1 MPDNKDISVALNQ
14 KAELKRHMKK
24 VMPFVQ
30 TVRQK
35 VEKAGLSA
43 LKQTLVFK
51 EYEILR
57 INLSYLKHTL
67 EVIFSC
73 FFVFYFVY

>member
-43 LKQTLVFK
+43 LKQTLAFK
-51 EYEILR
+51 EYEVLR

-67 EVIFSC
+67 EVR
-73 FFVFYFVY
+73 FF